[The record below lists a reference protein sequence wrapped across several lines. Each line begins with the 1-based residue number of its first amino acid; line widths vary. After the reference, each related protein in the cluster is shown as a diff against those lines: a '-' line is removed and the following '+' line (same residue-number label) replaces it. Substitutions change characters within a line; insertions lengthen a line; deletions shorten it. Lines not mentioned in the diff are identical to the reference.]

1 MPRKK
6 FQPTSEQR
14 AVVQALYGYGLPQNE
29 IRQHVVNPSTG
40 KPISRTVLER
50 SFAPELEMGSAVAK
64 AAILE
69 TAFNIATDINHPK
82 CATMN
87 IFLLKTRLG
96 FRETDR
102 PSDDNADDLKKI
114 TVEVKDARCRP

>member
-1 MPRKK
+1 MSRK
-6 FQPTSEQR
+6 FEPTEEQK
-14 AVVQALYGYGLPQNE
+14 AVVKALYGYGLPQNE
-29 IRQHVVNPSTG
+29 IRQHVINPETG
-40 KPISRTVLER
+40 KPITKPVLER
-50 SFAPELEMGSAVAK
+50 VFRAELDHGAAVAK

-102 PSDDNADDLKKI
+102 VKDDNDDVKKI
-114 TVEVKDARCRP
+114 TVEVKDARCQP